1 MYRYR
6 RRSPGDTLVGVALIG
21 LFILFRSGPYAI
33 ALLDFVF
40 STYLVPGMPQV
51 MWGFWGILIGIT
63 AGLHIVAPRM
73 GLEGVARIFRWS
85 VPAVMLV
92 LAIVGQLIKR

>member
-6 RRSPGDTLVGVALIG
+6 RPTPGEMMVQAAIIG
-21 LFILFRSGPYAI
+21 LFLLFMAGPYAI

-40 STYLVPGMPQV
+40 STYLLPEMPQV
-51 MWGFWGILIGIT
+51 MWGFWGVVIGAT
-63 AGLHIVAPRM
+63 VGLQIVAPRM
-73 GLEGVARIFRWS
+73 GLQREAQISRWS

-92 LAIVGQLIKR
+92 LALIGQLIKR

>member
-6 RRSPGDTLVGVALIG
+6 RLSPAEIMIQLVIGG
-21 LFILFRSGPYAI
+21 LFILFMTGPYAI

-40 STYLVPGMPQV
+40 STYLVPGMPQF
-51 MWGFWGILIGIT
+51 MWGFWGLLIGAT

-92 LAIVGQLIKR
+92 LAIIGQLIKR

>member
-6 RRSPGDTLVGVALIG
+6 RLSPAEIMLQLVVGG
-21 LFILFRSGPYAI
+21 LFILFMTGPYAI

-51 MWGFWGILIGIT
+51 MWGFWGVLIGIT
-63 AGLHIVAPRM
+63 AGVHIVAPRM
-73 GLEGVARIFRWS
+73 GLERVATIFRWS

-92 LAIVGQLIKR
+92 LALVGQLIKR